1 MGREQP
7 PPRVENTGE
16 FLLLATLRPQNGTS
30 LLSPGAA
37 KCVERRGSS
46 WHQEPSSGGM
56 LKDPDMV
63 AGRGGGEAS
72 RIAVNQSPMSWI
84 ERGLWLRLRCSCSWL
99 MCYIWRT
106 SFQVDLLPNVPVLR
120 QHHPFRSIWC
130 VTPWGN
136 NKFMLLQ
143 FAMSRPHFHG
153 EVQRVMT
160 LLRDDDWL
168 GSTTPFGV

>member
-1 MGREQP
+1 MDGSAFWVGFVRERASKNHARVTMWEESNP

-84 ERGLWLRLRCSCSWL
+84 ERGL
-99 MCYIWRT
+99 
-106 SFQVDLLPNVPVLR
+106 
-120 QHHPFRSIWC
+120 
-130 VTPWGN
+130 
-136 NKFMLLQ
+136 
-143 FAMSRPHFHG
+143 
-153 EVQRVMT
+153 
-160 LLRDDDWL
+160 
-168 GSTTPFGV
+168 